1 MPPLVSIIINCFNQG
16 HYLERSVTSVL
27 SQTYT
32 ELECLIIDDGSTDNT
47 RQVSEQLMGI
57 DQRVKYFFKENSG
70 LPSSRNFG
78 IQKAQ
83 GEWIQC
89 LDADDWIHEDKIR
102 FQLNHLAQVSFSEN
116 VIFYSDYERVF
127 IDAQENIVNRQENI
141 IGSLT
146 TEQLIQRLLI
156 PDFLAASPHPCL
168 QQAMLMH
175 KKILSKIQFPE
186 YLKALGD
193 RYFAID
199 ILRAGANFVYTPMI
213 GAYYTKHQTNRTNN
227 WPYMRNYYIL
237 FYENVVQKHPDL
249 NNFCTIGIE
258 YLLEEAI
265 REQDQ
270 SIFDQLI
277 KIAPTPVRLFDKK
290 IKLNNKFTIKLVNKI
305 RAITPSFLL
314 YEKYRGP
321 RSKKILALVSDK
333 LNFVKSTLNLS

>member
-16 HYLERSVTSVL
+16 HYLERSVRSVL

-32 ELECLIIDDGSTDNT
+32 DIECLIVDDGSTDNT

-57 DQRVKYFFKENSG
+57 DQRVQYFFKENSG
-70 LPSSRNFG
+70 LPASRNFG
-78 IQKAQ
+78 VQKAQ
-83 GEWIQC
+83 GEWIKC

-102 FQLNHLAQVSFSEN
+102 FQLEHLTQINNPEN

-127 IDAQENIVNRQENI
+127 IDAEENIVNRQENI

-156 PDFLAASPHPCL
+156 PDFLADSPHPCL

-175 KKILSKIQFPE
+175 KSICSKIKFPE

-193 RYFAID
+193 RYFGID
-199 ILRAGANFVYTPMI
+199 VLRAGANFVYTPMI

-249 NNFCTIGIE
+249 NNLCTTGLE

-270 SIFDQLI
+270 PTFERLI
-277 KIAPTPVRLFDKK
+277 NIVPTPVRLFDQK
-290 IKLNNKFTIKLVNKI
+290 IKIDNKFTIKMVNKI
-305 RAITPSFLL
+305 RRVTPSFLL

-321 RSKKILALVSDK
+321 RSKKVISFVSEK
-333 LNFVKSTLNLS
+333 INSAKNTLNLS

>member
-16 HYLERSVTSVL
+16 HYLERSVRSVL

-32 ELECLIIDDGSTDNT
+32 DIECLIVDDGSTDST

-57 DQRVKYFFKENSG
+57 DQRVQYFFKENSG
-70 LPSSRNFG
+70 LPASRNFG
-78 IQKAQ
+78 VQKAQ
-83 GEWIQC
+83 GEWIKC

-102 FQLNHLAQVSFSEN
+102 FQLEHITQINNPEN
-116 VIFYSDYERVF
+116 VILYSDYERVF
-127 IDAQENIVNRQENI
+127 IDGEENIVNRQENI

-146 TEQLIQRLLI
+146 TEELIQRLLI
-156 PDFLAASPHPCL
+156 PDFLADSPHPCL

-175 KKILSKIQFPE
+175 KSICSKIKFPE

-193 RYFAID
+193 RYFGVD
-199 ILRAGANFVYTPMI
+199 VLRAGANFVYTPMI

-237 FYENVVQKHPDL
+237 FYENVIEKHPDL
-249 NNFCTIGIE
+249 NNLCTTGLE

-270 SIFDQLI
+270 PTFDRLI
-277 KIAPTPVRLFDKK
+277 NIVPTPVRLFDQK
-290 IKLNNKFTIKLVNKI
+290 IKIDNKFTIKMVNKI
-305 RAITPSFLL
+305 RRVTPSFLL

-321 RSKKILALVSDK
+321 RSKKVISFVSEK
-333 LNFVKSTLNLS
+333 INSAKKTLNLS

>member
-16 HYLERSVTSVL
+16 HYLERSVRSVL

-32 ELECLIIDDGSTDNT
+32 DIECLIIDDGSTDTT

-57 DQRVKYFFKENSG
+57 DQRVQYFFKENSG
-70 LPSSRNFG
+70 LPASRNFG
-78 IQKAQ
+78 VQKAQ
-83 GEWIQC
+83 GEWIKC

-102 FQLNHLAQVSFSEN
+102 FQLEHLGKINNREN

-127 IDAQENIVNRQENI
+127 IDAEENIVNRQDNI

-156 PDFLAASPHPCL
+156 PDFLADSPHPCL

-175 KKILSKIQFPE
+175 KSIFSKIKFPE

-193 RYFAID
+193 RYFGID
-199 ILRAGANFVYTPMI
+199 VLRAGANFVYTPMI

-249 NNFCTIGIE
+249 NNLCTTGLE

-265 REQDQ
+265 REQDK
-270 SIFDQLI
+270 STFEQLI
-277 KIAPTPVRLFDKK
+277 NIVPTPVTLFDKK
-290 IKLNNKFTIKLVNKI
+290 IKIHNRFTIKMVNKI
-305 RAITPSFLL
+305 RRITPSFLL

-321 RSKKILALVSDK
+321 RSKKIISLVSEK
-333 LNFVKSTLNLS
+333 INFVKNTLNLS